1 MMDRRFLVADSR
13 NPKQMARF
21 GAALSAWEPRL
32 SLFCWQKTQRLFVP
46 NRTLYAL
53 LMDGQTTL
61 RRGDVE
67 RKMSAGDMAVI
78 ARNVTV
84 QVDAPS
90 DFIVFAYNG
99 ASPDHFDDEFVQ
111 RDGFEVHVFDP
122 SGKYAST
129 CGFRKEVIFAHDLR
143 YRVRYHFVE
152 INQPKP
158 HTHEDMVE
166 FYYVLYGEGHIAI
179 GETMD
184 NLERVPVHTGC
195 VVAVGPHLYHPP
207 SDGLGTSI
215 VFLYDETTHE
225 RMKASQVVATAMHDV
240 VERA

>member
-61 RRGDVE
+61 RCGDVE

-184 NLERVPVHTGC
+184 NLERVPVYTGC